1 MKLLFFILLCC
12 IVSCS
17 DIQQGLED
25 TNIEE
30 KEESQILGKWKLV
43 SLEKRAFEKE
53 EISLNNE
60 SVDQILEIKSGGYFI
75 IYDTFVDPNVN
86 LKGLDR
92 KSERNSGQWE
102 FLSKKKLILHYNIG
116 DEQKS
121 EEFDVTLLNKNT
133 LVTKSKNKE
142 PHIYKTYEGY

>member
-1 MKLLFFILLCC
+1 MKLFFFILVFSLF
-12 IVSCS
+12 SCS

-25 TNIEE
+25 TNVEE
-30 KEESQILGKWKLV
+30 KEEAQILGKWKLV
-43 SLEKRAFEKE
+43 SLEKRASEKE

-60 SVDQILEIKSGGYFI
+60 AVDQILEIKSGGYFV

-86 LKGLDR
+86 LRGLDR

-102 FLSKKKLILHYNIG
+102 FLNRKKLILHYNIG

-121 EEFDVTLLNKNT
+121 EEIDHQRF
-133 LVTKSKNKE
+133 
-142 PHIYKTYEGY
+142 